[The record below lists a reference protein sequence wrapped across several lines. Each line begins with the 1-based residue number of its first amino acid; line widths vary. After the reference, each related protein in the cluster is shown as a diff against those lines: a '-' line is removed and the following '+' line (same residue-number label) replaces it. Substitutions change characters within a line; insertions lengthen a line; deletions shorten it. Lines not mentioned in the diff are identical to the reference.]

1 MKTMYLMVKVQ
12 VPTDDEENAFDIL
25 ENVDYTF
32 KDNGIELDTE
42 IMAWGDDP
50 NFL

>member
-1 MKTMYLMVKVQ
+1 MKTMYLIVKVQ
-12 VPTDDEENAFDIL
+12 VPTDDEEEAVDIL

-32 KDNGIELDTE
+32 KDKGVDLDTE
-42 IMAWGDDP
+42 ILHWSDDP